1 MRHIAHKHPLMLVI
15 SQKAETS
22 AAEHGRALII
32 LFDFQGQQAD
42 AAAAGQP
49 GGQLQD
55 PHDCLYFS
63 QRQVFLLISIGI
75 FVLAFAF
82 VFVFVF
88 AFVT

>member
-42 AAAAGQP
+42 APAAGQP

-55 PHDCLYFS
+55 PHDCLHFS
-63 QRQVFLLISIGI
+63 QRQVFLLISIGTL
-75 FVLAFAF
+75 VLAFIF
-82 VFVFVF
+82 VFVFV
-88 AFVT
+88 T